1 MESVFPLDARRLGEF
16 HQTKNEVAINVQTQ
30 PTKVEDT
37 ASNEIG
43 LTPKKP
49 PMTVVAYKFHRKLE
63 SM

>member
-30 PTKVEDT
+30 PTKVGD
-37 ASNEIG
+37 EIG
-43 LTPKKP
+43 STPKKP

>member
-49 PMTVVAYKFHRKLE
+49 PMTVPELAFDFIH
-63 SM
+63 